1 MRRPIAR
8 HTPRLNSGIVESS
21 PEHPVDT
28 PKDNAHRRIA
38 MIKNVFA
45 RYLVLLTVGGSL
57 IGGAAVGLAGLAGAT
72 TANLPS
78 GPGYSYAPS
87 VTAKP
92 APEATPGWHHH
103 KGIAHVN
110 ALNGN

>member
-1 MRRPIAR
+1 
-8 HTPRLNSGIVESS
+8 
-21 PEHPVDT
+21 
-28 PKDNAHRRIA
+28 

-57 IGGAAVGLAGLAGAT
+57 LGGAAVGLAGMASAATPNGAT
-72 TANLPS
+72 

-87 VTAKP
+87 VKAKP
-92 APEATPGWHHH
+92 APTQKPGWHNHH
-103 KGIAHVN
+103 GVWHIN

>member
-72 TANLPS
+72 TASLPS

-92 APEATPGWHHH
+92 ASYVSGARVAVTGGRP
-103 KGIAHVN
+103 V
-110 ALNGN
+110 L